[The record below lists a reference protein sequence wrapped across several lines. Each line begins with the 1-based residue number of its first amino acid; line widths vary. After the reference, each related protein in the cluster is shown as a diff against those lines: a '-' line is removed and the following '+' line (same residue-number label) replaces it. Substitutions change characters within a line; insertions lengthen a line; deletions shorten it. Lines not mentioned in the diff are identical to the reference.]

1 MEGGTVSGG
10 VSARNHT
17 HDGLKVV
24 IASGWFAAR
33 KSDTERLYRI
43 HAERFI
49 DQPHMDALVN
59 EAQRIVD
66 NVLS

>member
-1 MEGGTVSGG
+1 MVCRPEG
-10 VSARNHT
+10 
-17 HDGLKVV
+17 
-24 IASGWFAAR
+24 
-33 KSDTERLYRI
+33 DTERLYQI

-49 DQPHMDALVN
+49 DQAHMDALVK

>member
-10 VSARNHT
+10 VSERNHT
-17 HDGLKVV
+17 LLERRH
-24 IASGWFAAR
+24 R
-33 KSDTERLYRI
+33 KWMVCRPEVDTERLYQI

-49 DQPHMDALVN
+49 DQAHMDALVK